1 MRIQQ
6 KRSQE
11 LQEKAKELYSKGFNN
26 KQIAKELEVQPKT
39 IGDWL
44 KQFKTDFKEMAKTKT
59 LLIKRINEALSN
71 PKTSA
76 SEIKDLFTSLSL
88 YKKAEIV

>member
-1 MRIQQ
+1 MRIPN
-6 KRSQE
+6 KKSQE

-71 PKTSA
+71 PKTST
-76 SEIKDLFTSLSL
+76 SEIKDLFMSLSL
-88 YKKAEIV
+88 YKKTEIG